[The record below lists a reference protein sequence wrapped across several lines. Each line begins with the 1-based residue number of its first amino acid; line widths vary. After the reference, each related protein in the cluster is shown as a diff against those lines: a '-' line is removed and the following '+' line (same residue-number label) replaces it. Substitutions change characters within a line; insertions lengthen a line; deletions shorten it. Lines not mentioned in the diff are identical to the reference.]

1 MTRSK
6 FFIHS
11 VITAVIA
18 FSLLPLHNTFAA
30 PVVSTERPTVAL
42 NATVRIVD
50 GKFGRANIVALVGGT
65 LTIVNKDSTPY
76 ALKRQAD
83 DPTAATWRVS
93 YSLRQSTGAARHPY
107 RQVTRTKN
115 FSLEFLLEWVMI
127 CSGASIQVVIACF
140 YYDT

>member
-42 NATVRIVD
+42 NATVRIVE

-76 ALKRQAD
+76 SLKVGATKVTVAANGKRTIPLPQRGVFPIVCAKAPALRAIL
-83 DPTAATWRVS
+83 TVR
-93 YSLRQSTGAARHPY
+93 
-107 RQVTRTKN
+107 
-115 FSLEFLLEWVMI
+115 
-127 CSGASIQVVIACF
+127 
-140 YYDT
+140 

>member
-18 FSLLPLHNTFAA
+18 FSLLPLHSTFAA
-30 PVVSTERPTVAL
+30 PVVTAERPTVAL

-50 GKFGRANIVALVGGT
+50 GKFGRANIVALFGGT

-76 ALKRQAD
+76 DLRVGATKVTVAANGKRTIPLPQRGIFSIICAKVPALRAIL
-83 DPTAATWRVS
+83 TIR
-93 YSLRQSTGAARHPY
+93 
-107 RQVTRTKN
+107 
-115 FSLEFLLEWVMI
+115 
-127 CSGASIQVVIACF
+127 
-140 YYDT
+140 

>member
-30 PVVSTERPTVAL
+30 PVVSTERPAVAL

-50 GKFGRANIVALVGGT
+50 GKFGRANIVVQFGGT
-65 LTIVNKDSTPY
+65 ATIINKDAVAY
-76 ALKRQAD
+76 DLKVG
-83 DPTAATWRVS
+83 ATKVTVRAN
-93 YSLRQSTGAARHPY
+93 G
-107 RQVTRTKN
+107 TRTIPLPQRGV
-115 FSLEFLLEWVMI
+115 FSII
-127 CSGASIQVVIACF
+127 CAKVPALRATLTVK
-140 YYDT
+140 